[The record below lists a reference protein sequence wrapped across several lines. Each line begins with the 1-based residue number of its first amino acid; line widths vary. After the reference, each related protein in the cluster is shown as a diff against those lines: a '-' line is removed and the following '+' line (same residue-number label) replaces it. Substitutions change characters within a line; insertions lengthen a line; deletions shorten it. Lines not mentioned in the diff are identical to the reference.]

1 MKPNSLYAQLELISE
16 SPEQPTQTDY
26 SLGRA
31 WAAVKARLGPV
42 GMTLLAYFCGSTAP
56 RIRLKCDRR
65 GNTLFVAYNP
75 VSRQRHVFDSE
86 QALREWADQ
95 RYYQ

>member
-16 SPEQPTQTDY
+16 LPEQPVQTGY

-31 WAAVKARLGPV
+31 WAGVKARFGPA
-42 GMTLLAYFCGSTAP
+42 GIALLAYFCGSTAP
-56 RIRLKCDRR
+56 RVKLKRDRD
-65 GNTLFVAYNP
+65 GHTLFIAYDP
-75 VSRQRHVFDSE
+75 VSRQRHTFSSE
-86 QALREWADQ
+86 QALRVWADQ